1 MQQGTL
7 QHVTLR
13 VATAAANHIRN
24 KFAETQN
31 IPGASSRG

>member
-13 VATAAANHIRN
+13 VATAVVSHIRN

-31 IPGASSRG
+31 ILGASSRG